1 MEEISFVS
9 NYDGLKLSAA
19 ECAVRNP
26 RAVVQ
31 IVHGM
36 SEHKER
42 YYPFMEFLAEHGIAS
57 VADDHR
63 GHGASAPCREDL
75 GYFGPG
81 GAEALL
87 SDIHQITAALRGA
100 YPGKP
105 LFLLGHSMGALTV
118 RSYIQRWG
126 REIDGL
132 IVSGNPGWNPSAPM
146 GLRIAPGGSAAAGQ
160 SRPEPVSDHG
170 AIGSISGAIREALY
184 KERVGVF
191 GRAGGGGIQ
200 RESAVR
206 I

>member
-42 YYPFMEFLAEHGIAS
+42 YYPFMEFLADHGIAS

-146 GLRIAPGGSAAAGQ
+146 GLRIARAAQRRRGGHA
-160 SRPEPVSDHG
+160 H
-170 AIGSISGAIREALY
+170 
-184 KERVGVF
+184 RVGQNLGSSPF
-191 GRAGGGGIQ
+191 
-200 RESAVR
+200 
-206 I
+206 

>member
-1 MEEISFVS
+1 MGACALFGKWEVFSLEEISFVS

-75 GYFGPG
+75 GYFGLEARRRCLATFTRLPRRCGERIPG
-81 GAEALL
+81 SRCFCWG
-87 SDIHQITAALRGA
+87 TA
-100 YPGKP
+100 
-105 LFLLGHSMGALTV
+105 
-118 RSYIQRWG
+118 WG
-126 REIDGL
+126 R
-132 IVSGNPGWNPSAPM
+132 
-146 GLRIAPGGSAAAGQ
+146 
-160 SRPEPVSDHG
+160 
-170 AIGSISGAIREALY
+170 
-184 KERVGVF
+184 
-191 GRAGGGGIQ
+191 
-200 RESAVR
+200 
-206 I
+206 